1 MKQTKRYKVLKCLDY
16 MEIMKILT
24 QKIYKTFFNN
34 RAKNEMDDDL
44 SVVLTSEERHQ
55 EHKNV
60 FQKNIDVTGKKVLEI
75 GCGIGRWAK
84 TLHNIADT
92 YLGIDYTENVIKI
105 AKNTNKFENCFFQI
119 MSATDIKIEELLVKP
134 PFDVIIIT
142 GVLLYINDKNLMK
155 IMESINKV
163 TSNNKKIFI
172 AEPNSCLETRLTLKD
187 FYSEELESDYNAIY
201 RAENEYLEIFKK
213 LNHTSISVED
223 LYQDINQHTEPKY
236 KFFIIE

>member
-1 MKQTKRYKVLKCLDY
+1 
-16 MEIMKILT
+16 MEITKIST
-24 QKIYKTFFNN
+24 QKIYKLFNN

-55 EHKNV
+55 ERKKI
-60 FQKNIDVTGKKVLEI
+60 FQENIDVTGKKVLEI

-84 TLHNIADT
+84 TLHNMADT

-105 AKNTNKFENCFFQI
+105 AKNTNKYDNCFFQI
-119 MSATDIKIEELLVKP
+119 MSATDIKIEDLLVKP

-142 GVLLYINDKNLMK
+142 GVLLYINDENLIK

-172 AEPNSCLETRLTLKD
+172 AEPISCLETRLTLKD

-201 RAENEYLEIFKK
+201 RTENEYLEIFKK
-213 LNHTSISVED
+213 INHTSILVED
-223 LYQDINQHTEPKY
+223 LYQDINQHVETKY